1 MIVEY
6 GGIRNNTFCRNIF
19 GEQNDLNIINSFDK
33 DTYCTIY
40 KYENNNID
48 SCKFVAPFYL
58 DLDIDNI
65 EENYNK
71 LIRDLKIL
79 VHKLISEFHITQED
93 IQIYFSGSKGF
104 HLIISEDINM

>member
-40 KYENNNID
+40 KYENNN
-48 SCKFVAPFYL
+48 
-58 DLDIDNI
+58 
-65 EENYNK
+65 
-71 LIRDLKIL
+71 R
-79 VHKLISEFHITQED
+79 
-93 IQIYFSGSKGF
+93 KG
-104 HLIISEDINM
+104 